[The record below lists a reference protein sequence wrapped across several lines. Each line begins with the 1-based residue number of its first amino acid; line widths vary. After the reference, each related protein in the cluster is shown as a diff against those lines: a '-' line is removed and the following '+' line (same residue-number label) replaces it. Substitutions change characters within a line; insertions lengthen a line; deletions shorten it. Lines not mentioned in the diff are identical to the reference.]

1 MSSSHQSKSG
11 SSHEVRPRFN
21 SISPITGQAYVSAAQ
36 RYCLMHLSE
45 VVSIFHSGVMP
56 VEMLEFPLPWDK
68 RNMIARKAGLYCD
81 QSGQMARVDQ
91 TATDWRAELIASIK
105 RDNANCSDKVALE
118 LLFPLS
124 GKKSREGKRQAIASQ
139 SLILLQSLNLLWPS
153 EAISLELTR
162 DQGIKTATE
171 SIDLIAWQNAFTSF
185 CLNNSGNAQIDAE
198 AAKATLE
205 STVMKGQD
213 IAGYIKAFKIAA
225 TNVKLCK
232 ANISDV
238 DILGTLFRNL
248 NQSDDM
254 FHKWNTKHLD
264 SSDPLHAYMSK
275 SLEDAISHI
284 ENYFKKVILP
294 SIARKKAQASIQ
306 SVSDLKQLLGSHNN
320 NNNNSVNVPIP
331 VLALYLK
338 NNNNHNNNNATKDTD
353 KKRKAQQ
360 EKETA
365 RKKQLSEK
373 SKEGEDTAGKTEKAV
388 KLEEDKS
395 EAKTETLNKEGKKKN
410 PKQVCYAYEKGEKCR
425 FGSRCYFRH
434 SA

>member
-1 MSSSHQSKSG
+1 MSSHQSKSG

-21 SISPITGQAYVSAAQ
+21 SISPITGQAYIAAAQ
-36 RYCLMHLSE
+36 RHCLMQLSE
-45 VVSIFHSGVMP
+45 VVSIFHSGVLP
-56 VEMLEFPLPWDK
+56 IEMLEFPLPWDRRK
-68 RNMIARKAGLYCD
+68 LIARKAGAYYD
-81 QSGQMARVDQ
+81 ENGHIAKQDQ
-91 TATDWRAELIASIK
+91 TAADWRAELIVATQT
-105 RDNANCSDKVALE
+105 DNADCSEEAALE
-118 LLFPLS
+118 LLFPHS
-124 GKKSREGKRQAIASQ
+124 GKKSRESKRQAIASQ
-139 SLILLQSLNLLWPS
+139 SLILIQSLNLLWPS
-153 EAISLELTR
+153 EAISLELIR
-162 DQGIKTATE
+162 DQGIKSASE
-171 SIDLIAWQNAFTSF
+171 IVDLIAWQNAFTSF

-264 SSDPLHAYMSK
+264 ASDPLHAYMSK

-320 NNNNSVNVPIP
+320 NTNSVNVPIP

-338 NNNNHNNNNATKDTD
+338 NNNNNNNNNNATKDAD
-353 KKRKAQQ
+353 KKRKAQ
-360 EKETA
+360 KEQDNA
-365 RKKQLSEK
+365 RKKQTSEK
-373 SKEGEDTAGKTEKAV
+373 SKEGEDTTGKTEKAV
-388 KLEEDKS
+388 KVEEDKS
-395 EAKTETLNKEGKKKN
+395 ASNTETLSKEEKKKR
-410 PKQVCYAYEKGEKCR
+410 KQVCYAYEKGEKCR